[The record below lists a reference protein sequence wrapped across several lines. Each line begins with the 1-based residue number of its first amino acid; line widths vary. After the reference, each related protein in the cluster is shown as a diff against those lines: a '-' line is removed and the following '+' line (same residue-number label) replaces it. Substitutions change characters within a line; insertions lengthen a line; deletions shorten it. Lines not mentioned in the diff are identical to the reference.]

1 MAHLI
6 ALNSETSDS
15 WEIWADSMSVCCL
28 SILSNGIT
36 QKRPAC
42 RIFVPRQVAGRN
54 DHFRP
59 KDFGAVLCSLD
70 YRYPGQRG
78 CNRSKVNLILD
89 VNLVNLAQIFTHLPI
104 PHGPFLQRCSNPG
117 FPYHGLQLCLASK
130 HQLCGVVPDQCH
142 FSAFCGMEPQ
152 LFRLNH

>member
-1 MAHLI
+1 MGPLRKG
-6 ALNSETSDS
+6 LP
-15 WEIWADSMSVCCL
+15 C
-28 SILSNGIT
+28 
-36 QKRPAC
+36 
-42 RIFVPRQVAGRN
+42 IFVPRQVAGRN

-89 VNLVNLAQIFTHLPI
+89 VNLVDLAQIFTHLPI

-152 LFRLNH
+152 LFRLNQVESLK

>member
-15 WEIWADSMSVCCL
+15 WADSISVCCL
-28 SILSNGIT
+28 SILSNGTT
-36 QKRPAC
+36 QKRPALHFC
-42 RIFVPRQVAGRN
+42 AAASRRQKRSLSAQRL
-54 DHFRP
+54 RR
-59 KDFGAVLCSLD
+59 CSLQL
-70 YRYPGQRG
+70 GLQISSNG
-78 CNRSKVNLILD
+78 SKVNLILD
-89 VNLVNLAQIFTHLPI
+89 VNLVDLAQIFTHLPI

-152 LFRLNH
+152 LFRLNQVESLK